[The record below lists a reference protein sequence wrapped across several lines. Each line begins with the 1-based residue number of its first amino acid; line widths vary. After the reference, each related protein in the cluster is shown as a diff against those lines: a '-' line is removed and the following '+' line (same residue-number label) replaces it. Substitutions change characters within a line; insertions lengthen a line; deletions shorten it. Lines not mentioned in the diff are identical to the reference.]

1 MSLRSDRSASG
12 ASTGGIIEAFEAALQ
27 RGEQPPIA
35 DYLSHPDDTATLVEL
50 LHVELKFKLRTG
62 VEASVAE
69 YLASYPQLA
78 ADREAVVDLIEAE
91 FEFRRRREPSLTRGD
106 FLARYPEFAA
116 DLLASAQTD
125 DVGAQFSGPKE
136 RPMQSYESREVEAG
150 VVIAGRYTLV
160 ERLGEG
166 GMGEVWVAKQTEPVK
181 RNVAVK
187 LIKSGMD
194 SRGVVQRFEQE
205 RQALALMD
213 HPNIA
218 KVFDGGLTE
227 YRRPFFVMELV
238 NGLSLTKFCD
248 EAKLDIRDRLKIFVD
263 VCQAVQHAHQ
273 KGVVHRDLKPLNI
286 LVTLFDGK
294 PVPKVIDFGVAK
306 AIGGKLTDESFSTQ
320 FGAVV
325 GTLEYMAPEQS
336 GFSATD
342 VDTRADI
349 YSLGVILYELLT
361 GLRPIDSK
369 RLRRAAFDETIRM
382 IREEE
387 PSRPS
392 TRLSTD
398 ESRASLAALRQIEPG
413 RLTKLL
419 RGDLDCVVMKCLE
432 KQRDRRYETADGLAR
447 DVRRFLADEMV
458 EARPPSAAY
467 RLRKF
472 VWRNKHSVVAAAL
485 VFLAILGGVAGT
497 AWGLLRAERARVQA
511 DLDRRTAEIK
521 EKTAVQLTDYLV
533 RTFQSADPIG
543 LDAAGFHGP
552 GDRSEERTARRMLDR
567 GAEIVR
573 EYLDDQPLVRA
584 SLLDAMGNS
593 YRNLAVWDVA
603 HDRLRE
609 AHDLRRLHLGDDH
622 ADTVTSLQSLAH
634 LARDRGDYVEA
645 DRIYRDVIARREK
658 SYTADNLLVAE
669 TKAYLAWMTF
679 YRPLSSEGPQF
690 DQARLAEAERL
701 LVDVLKVR
709 EARLPKNHRDIGYTL
724 ASLASV
730 KISQPKQE
738 LVALAYLSRAAEIFQ
753 TNDKDT
759 LLGNVVVE
767 LMKAELDRN
776 SGRFDKAEAGY
787 VKVLNLL
794 RRHLG
799 NRHPLVMLQMGNLA
813 GLYRKKGDWGKTEQ
827 TAKELLELL
836 RTMPVLRSQS
846 AAVNGMMQYA
856 DEVRTRRSAAEAE
869 SLYRE
874 ALQYARER
882 PQGNEKN
889 IEALEGRLAEL
900 LKQVTPKK

>member
-1 MSLRSDRSASG
+1 MDLSSRRESGTRRPWLPDPRPAADAVAATGLEVDLGFLKLSNPVIGASG
-12 ASTGGIIEAFEAALQ
+12 LF
-27 RGEQPPIA
+27 
-35 DYLSHPDDTATLVEL
+35 
-50 LHVELKFKLRTG
+50 G
-62 VEASVAE
+62 VETGNVAD
-69 YLASYPQLA
+69 LSRLG
-78 ADREAVVDLIEAE
+78 AVVTKTQFLGTRPGNALPRMAE
-91 FEFRRRREPSLTRGD
+91 TPAG
-106 FLARYPEFAA
+106 
-116 DLLASAQTD
+116 LLNS
-125 DVGAQFSGPKE
+125 VGIPCLGAGHFI
-136 RPMQSYESREVEAG
+136 EVEWPLWRRAGCPVVVSKAG

-187 LIKSGMD
+187 LIKQGMD
-194 SRGVVQRFEQE
+194 SRAVVRRFEQE

-248 EAKLDIRDRLKIFVD
+248 EAKLDIRERLKIFVD
-263 VCQAVQHAHQ
+263 ICQAVQHAHQ

-306 AIGGKLTDESFSTQ
+306 AIGGKLTDESFATQ
-320 FGAVV
+320 FGAVL

-361 GLRPIDSK
+361 GLRPFDSN
-369 RLRRAAFDETIRM
+369 RLRKAAFDETMRM

-398 ESRASLAALRQIEPG
+398 ESRASLAALRQIEPS

-419 RGDLDCVVMKCLE
+419 RGDLDCLVMKCLE
-432 KQRDRRYETADGLAR
+432 KQRDRRYETANSLAR
-447 DVRRFLADEMV
+447 DVQRFLADEMV

-472 VWRNKHSVVAAAL
+472 VWRNKHSVIAASL
-485 VFLAILGGVAGT
+485 VFLAILGGIAGT

-552 GDRSEERTARRMLDR
+552 GDRSEEQTARRMLDR

-593 YRNLAVWDVA
+593 YRNLGVWDVA

-609 AHDLRRLHLGDDH
+609 GHDLRRLHLGDDH

-658 SYTADNLLVAE
+658 LYTADHLLVAE

-690 DQARLAEAERL
+690 DQARLAEA
-701 LVDVLKVR
+701 DKV
-709 EARLPKNHRDIGYTL
+709 G
-724 ASLASV
+724 
-730 KISQPKQE
+730 
-738 LVALAYLSRAAEIFQ
+738 
-753 TNDKDT
+753 
-759 LLGNVVVE
+759 
-767 LMKAELDRN
+767 
-776 SGRFDKAEAGY
+776 
-787 VKVLNLL
+787 L
-794 RRHLG
+794 RR
-799 NRHPLVMLQMGNLA
+799 RF
-813 GLYRKKGDWGKTEQ
+813 
-827 TAKELLELL
+827 
-836 RTMPVLRSQS
+836 S
-846 AAVNGMMQYA
+846 
-856 DEVRTRRSAAEAE
+856 
-869 SLYRE
+869 
-874 ALQYARER
+874 
-882 PQGNEKN
+882 
-889 IEALEGRLAEL
+889 
-900 LKQVTPKK
+900 VTPAAARTVPVAVFSNVGAAPPL